1 MVERRDKYLSYCI
14 SEILSPTKTKPM
26 QPLIISN
33 GYPNYCFNPFAM
45 PYQQSVWYKIW
56 VEEQE
61 KYLRSRLATEKRFL
75 LYMLQW
81 GFPTGPYWNK
91 PIDIRIC

>member
-1 MVERRDKYLSYCI
+1 MSYCV
-14 SEILSPTKTKPM
+14 SEMAKTKPM
-26 QPLIISN
+26 QPPIVSN
-33 GYPNYCFNPFAM
+33 SNLNYCFNPFARVC
-45 PYQQSVWYKIW
+45 QQAAWYKIW

-61 KYLRSRLATEKRFL
+61 KHLRSRLATEKRFL

-81 GFPTGPYWNK
+81 GFPTGPYWEK